1 MLYVIKQIDKDLA
14 LKVADGLG
22 MKIPSKIDQP
32 VNQAIGADANVEE
45 HQPTPKKEYLKKSA
59 ALSLTHLNSDSIAT
73 RKIAF
78 LVGDGFNG
86 AQVKKMKEA
95 LVSKNAVVH
104 LVAPHGGTVKCD
116 QGKEHPVDAALLTTE
131 SVLYDALYIP
141 GSAKSIEAL
150 VKAPKSVKFVNETL
164 KHCKALAA
172 EEDTFKLL
180 DKTAISMFDK
190 DAAILIG
197 KTPKDFIKQI
207 AAHRNWDRQPTAM
220 NIPV

>member
-1 MLYVIKQIDKDLA
+1 
-14 LKVADGLG
+14 
-22 MKIPSKIDQP
+22 
-32 VNQAIGADANVEE
+32 
-45 HQPTPKKEYLKKSA
+45 
-59 ALSLTHLNSDSIAT
+59 
-73 RKIAF
+73 
-78 LVGDGFNG
+78 
-86 AQVKKMKEA
+86 
-95 LVSKNAVVH
+95 
-104 LVAPHGGTVKCD
+104 
-116 QGKEHPVDAALLTTE
+116 
-131 SVLYDALYIP
+131 
-141 GSAKSIEAL
+141 
-150 VKAPKSVKFVNETL
+150 L